1 VDRATTAGDEEG
13 DEAKLVKG
21 SPGYRRWW
29 RGGEVAEINGGN
41 SSSSHEQR
49 RARERESSEVRGRW
63 AVRARGAR
71 SFI

>member
-49 RARERESSEVRGRW
+49 RARERE
-63 AVRARGAR
+63 RAQK
-71 SFI
+71 

>member
-21 SPGYRRWW
+21 SPGYMRWW

-49 RARERESSEVRGRW
+49 RARERESLEVRGRW